1 MKAILLLCLIAALN
15 CNFIDTAFC
24 LIRNDKLRS
33 LVTEVIDTVKNKNF
47 FKLIEI
53 AMSNFNEVK
62 SIVLNCVNDE
72 PVLKAASEG
81 GWKEIAACRI
91 ACGKDK
97 QCLIDCLKA
106 SSGQVER
113 VEDVVERAVFAFK
126 K

>member
-81 GWKEIAACRI
+81 WQEVVACKV

-97 QCLIDCLKA
+97 DCLIKCVEAASREEKA
-106 SSGQVER
+106 L
-113 VEDVVERAVFAFK
+113 ERAVFAHK

>member
-53 AMSNFNEVK
+53 AMSNFQEVK

-72 PVLKAASEG
+72 PVLKMQD
-81 GWKEIAACRI
+81 WRDVAACRI

-97 QCLIDCLKA
+97 DCLIECIRAATGKA
-106 SSGQVER
+106 DKVEQFQ
-113 VEDVVERAVFAFK
+113 EKAVYAFK